1 MNTTISTTKPYD
13 HVYVST
19 FDEDIWLSIQL
30 QNGGANVILTKEQA
44 QLLIDQLSKLVE
56 TSDV

>member
-1 MNTTISTTKPYD
+1 MNTTISTIKPYD
-13 HVYVST
+13 YVYVSD

-44 QLLIDQLSKLVE
+44 QLLIDQLTKLVE

>member
-1 MNTTISTTKPYD
+1 MNTTISTIKPYD
-13 HVYVST
+13 YVYVSD
-19 FDEDIWLSIQL
+19 FDENIWLSIQL

-44 QLLIDQLSKLVE
+44 QLLIDQLTKLVE

>member
-1 MNTTISTTKPYD
+1 MNTTISTIKPYD
-13 HVYVST
+13 YVYVSD
-19 FDEDIWLSIQL
+19 FDENIWLAIQL

-44 QLLIDQLSKLVE
+44 QLLIDQLTKLVE

>member
-1 MNTTISTTKPYD
+1 MNTTISTIKPYD
-13 HVYVST
+13 HVYVSD
-19 FDEDIWLSIQL
+19 FGENIWLAIQL

-44 QLLIDQLSKLVE
+44 QTLIDQLAKLVE